1 MKPRL
6 LKSSRNQ
13 LDFALTEDHPLRFS
27 NARGRRIECVS
38 GVVWITAYNELKDF
52 MLKPGEVFI
61 VPNNGLTLI
70 EAIDYCHVRIDLPGL
85 LGHVL
90 HRLLALGGWDRVV
103 RGLAKLRGLLSLAPW
118 MRPGSGGG

>member
-6 LKSSRNQ
+6 LKSSSKQ
-13 LDFALTEDHPLRFS
+13 LDFALSEDYPLRFS
-27 NARGRRIECVS
+27 KARGRRIECVS
-38 GVVWITAYNELKDF
+38 GIVWITVYNELADF

-70 EAIDYCHVRIDLPGL
+70 EAIGYCHVRIDLPGL
-85 LGHVL
+85 LNHVL

-103 RGLAKLRGLLSLAPW
+103 RGLARLRALGSLAPW
-118 MRPGSGGG
+118 MRPGSGGR